1 MTPEKRLRLSQASPG
16 IAAIVAD
23 VTGEGPFRRRLLD
36 MGFVRGACVR
46 VIKSAPLGDPVEYC
60 LGGTHVTL
68 RKHEADKVVIT
79 ALPEAAACTTR
90 GHGRME
96 WRHGR
101 GGPGLRWLRRRRSE

>member
-1 MTPEKRLRLSQASPG
+1 MTPEKKLRLSEAPPG
-16 IAAIVAD
+16 TAAVVSD

-68 RKHEADKVVIT
+68 RKHESEKVIVT
-79 ALPEAAACTTR
+79 VLPNAVCAPR
-90 GHGRME
+90 RRLRLQWRNGHR
-96 WRHGR
+96 
-101 GGPGLRWLRRRRSE
+101 GPGSRWLRRRRSE

>member
-1 MTPEKRLRLSQASPG
+1 MTPEKMLRLSQVSAGTS
-16 IAAIVAD
+16 AIVAD

-68 RKHEADKVVIT
+68 RKHEAERVVIT
-79 ALPEAAACTTR
+79 VLPDAACGHR
-90 GHGRME
+90 GHRHMQ

-101 GGPGLRWLRRRRSE
+101 GGPGPRWLRRRRSE

>member
-1 MTPEKRLRLSQASPG
+1 MTPEKKLRLSEAPSG
-16 IAAIVAD
+16 TAAIVAD

-68 RKHEADKVVIT
+68 RKHESEKVIVTVIPN
-79 ALPEAAACTTR
+79 AVCSPRER
-90 GHGRME
+90 RRIQ

-101 GGPGLRWLRRRRSE
+101 GGPGPRWLRRGRSE

>member
-1 MTPEKRLRLSQASPG
+1 MTPDRRLRLSDAPSG
-16 IAAIVAD
+16 AAAIVTE

-68 RKHEADKVVIT
+68 RKHEAERVVIT
-79 ALPEAAACTTR
+79 VVPNAVCSPR
-90 GHGRME
+90 RHRHIQ

-101 GGPGLRWLRRRRSE
+101 GGPGPRWLRRRHSE

>member
-1 MTPEKRLRLSQASPG
+1 MTPEKRLRLSQAPAG
-16 IAAIVAD
+16 TAAVVVDLA
-23 VTGEGPFRRRLLD
+23 GEGPFRRRLLD

-68 RKHEADKVVIT
+68 RKHEAENVVI
-79 ALPEAAACTTR
+79 AVLPNAVCSPR
-90 GHGRME
+90 RHRRIQ

-101 GGPGLRWLRRRRSE
+101 GGHGPRWLRRGRSE